1 MKNWYNLKKNKCPEC
16 NRDFMLGLT
25 MVTTDQKLTMK
36 HKCGFT
42 ITEQR
47 YKEIVS
53 GMVSK
58 ELEGRLSTDEI
69 DKE

>member
-1 MKNWYNLKKNKCPEC
+1 MNWYNLKKNKCPEC

-25 MVTTDQKLTMK
+25 MESNMQPTTMR

-53 GMVSK
+53 NMVSRD
-58 ELEGRLSTDEI
+58 LEGRLSTEEI